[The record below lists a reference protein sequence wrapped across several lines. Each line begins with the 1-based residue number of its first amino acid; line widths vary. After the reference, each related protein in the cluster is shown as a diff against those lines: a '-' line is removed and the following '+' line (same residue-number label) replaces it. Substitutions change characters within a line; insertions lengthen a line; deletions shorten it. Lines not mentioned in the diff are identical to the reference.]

1 MLNSKMV
8 GCAVNVDTSF
18 AQCLNR
24 EYRTV
29 NKARCW
35 NLVHHPFT
43 YKRKQTTR
51 GEIKLKLYA
60 ANTKS
65 NNSVGDFINISF
77 KDRLLINIYE
87 ITEFCGYFLTI
98 FKPKGCLHIHHYAC
112 LVNGTANMALD
123 LF

>member
-1 MLNSKMV
+1 MCYIVQFSMDGDTLGSIIH
-8 GCAVNVDTSF
+8 NVT
-18 AQCLNR
+18 A
-24 EYRTV
+24 
-29 NKARCW
+29 
-35 NLVHHPFT
+35 

-65 NNSVGDFINISF
+65 NNSVGDFVNISF

-112 LVNGTANMALD
+112 LVNGTANMVLD